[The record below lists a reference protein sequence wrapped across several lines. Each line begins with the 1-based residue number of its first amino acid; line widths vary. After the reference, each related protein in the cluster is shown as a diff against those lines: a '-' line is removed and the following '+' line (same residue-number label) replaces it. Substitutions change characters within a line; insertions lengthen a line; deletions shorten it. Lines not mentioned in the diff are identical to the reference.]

1 VGSLLENSKRDRR
14 REMKVIGIVD
24 HEHYLMQVSHS
35 EIEKHLNLYYD
46 KLKKLKV
53 GDEVDLGK
61 GYDFE
66 RQIRESMSKTR
77 GFIEANKEI
86 IEAIMNGMQVI
97 SRTEGETK

>member
-1 VGSLLENSKRDRR
+1 
-14 REMKVIGIVD
+14 MKVIGIVD
-24 HEHYLMQVSHS
+24 HGHYLMQVSHS

-61 GYDFE
+61 GYDFASD
-66 RQIRESMSKTR
+66 IKESMMTTR

-97 SRTEGETK
+97 GRIEEKTK